1 MRGRQSKAGGS
12 YVTIGQV
19 AEAANVS
26 PMTVSNFINGRFG
39 HMREETRQRVAQAVE
54 SLNYRPN
61 NAARGLRRAENASIG
76 IIVVDESPRYLSD
89 GYTNE
94 VIAGLTNS
102 LNAAGLTLQ
111 LEGRTAA
118 QFRDSS
124 LIRGVRTD
132 GLCVMLSGPPQR
144 RRRMLEA
151 LHQLNQP
158 IVVLLEKY
166 STRQKDI
173 CCVMQD
179 DRGGGELLARH
190 LIEHGARKLLFLRHS
205 MSRWRAVDERERG
218 IQDAVAM
225 ASAKTT
231 LKVLACGNGSIDEVH
246 SSLTAEIDANGLP
259 DCVMG
264 ASDKIGIAAL
274 KMLNAR
280 GISVPD
286 DVAITGFNAS
296 EVWQYSDLKLTT
308 IGSRGYE
315 IGQEAGNQMVARLGT
330 GTFSTK
336 VVELPV
342 DLILGDS
349 TPGAHRVG

>member
-1 MRGRQSKAGGS
+1 MRGKKGKPSGS

-19 AEAANVS
+19 AEAARVS
-26 PMTVSNFINGRFG
+26 PMTVSNFINGRFD
-39 HMREETRQRVAQAVE
+39 HMREETRQRVSQAVE
-54 SLNYRPN
+54 TLNYRPN
-61 NAARGLRRAENASIG
+61 NAARGLRRSENASVG

-118 QFRDSS
+118 EFQDSS

-132 GLCVMLSGPPQR
+132 GLCVMLSGAPER
-144 RRRMLEA
+144 RRKMLEA

-166 STRQKDI
+166 STKQKDI

-205 MSRWRAVDERERG
+205 MSRWSAVDERERG
-218 IQDAVAM
+218 IQDAVAKQP
-225 ASAKTT
+225 AKVTV
-231 LKVLACGNGSIDEVH
+231 KVVACGNGSIEEVH
-246 SSLTAEIDANGLP
+246 SSLTAEIEANGLP
-259 DCVMG
+259 DGVMG
-264 ASDKIGIAAL
+264 ANDKIGIAAL
-274 KMLNAR
+274 KTLNAR
-280 GISVPD
+280 GFSVPA

-296 EVWQYSDLKLTT
+296 EVWQYSDIKLTT
-308 IGSRGYE
+308 IGSKGYE
-315 IGQEAGNQMVARLGT
+315 IGQEAGQQMVARLAAGA
-330 GTFSTK
+330 FSK
-336 VVELPV
+336 KIVELPV

-349 TPGAHRVG
+349 TTGAHGAG